1 MPRSTSRLV
10 KVALKVRRVR
20 ALGCAC
26 AHRVE
31 RPDCRCNYSKDH
43 AMYCRGA
50 LRHEAGNQSAAEH
63 DDEFHRLDE
72 DVRQKRALIKKAL
85 CYAKIQSELQYKK

>member
-1 MPRSTSRLV
+1 
-10 KVALKVRRVR
+10 
-20 ALGCAC
+20 
-26 AHRVE
+26 
-31 RPDCRCNYSKDH
+31 
-43 AMYCRGA
+43 MYCRGA